1 MKDWIIAVSSIITAT
16 GILFIFRQTQAA
28 ERQMKLL
35 EKQIN
40 NDHERSRR
48 ELASRLVMDWIEH
61 LTLEMVAAK
70 QFAET
75 LEKDDSKHL
84 YEKQPFSVPSKRKR
98 MIEAA
103 LGKSLDA
110 DQSTTPDSSD
120 ILLKSEQVFA
130 IGWRVTQYLNYMEAI
145 LVPWWKGVADQNII
159 EAQFKSYVNI
169 RKSEYVLEK
178 YRAYCQGESS
188 YPAIDAFVKKI
199 KAAQDQPSPDAN
211 ILGTIS

>member
-1 MKDWIIAVSSIITAT
+1 MTDWIIAVSSSITAA
-16 GILFIFRQTQAA
+16 GILFIFRQAIATECQI
-28 ERQMKLL
+28 QLL
-35 EKQIN
+35 EKQISY
-40 NDHERSRR
+40 DHERSRR
-48 ELASRLVMDWIEH
+48 ELASRLVMNWIEH

-84 YEKQPFSVPSKRKR
+84 YEKQPFSVPRKRKR

-110 DQSTTPDSSD
+110 DQLVTPDSSD

-130 IGWRVTQYLNYMEAI
+130 IGWHVTQYLNYMEAI
-145 LVPWWKGVADQNII
+145 LVPWWKDVADHNII
-159 EAQFKSYVNI
+159 EAQFKSYVNV

-178 YRAYCQGESS
+178 YRAYCQGESP
-188 YPAIDAFVKKI
+188 YPAIDAFVKKM
-199 KAAQDQPSPDAN
+199 KAAQDRLSPDTD
-211 ILGTIS
+211 ILGSIS